1 MIHYKPSSSHWIFPP
16 IIIAILLFLFFIILI
31 QRAVKC
37 RQNKTSFISCKNYQ
51 FFEENYDKI
60 KFYGT
65 FVLSVL
71 YILFMNIIHF
81 LPASIIFIFLFN
93 ILYCGNNEIKIC
105 ISNIKNGTKQKNSTL
120 KSLLSSLVISVLF
133 STTIWFIFG
142 QVLKTTLP

>member
-1 MIHYKPSSSHWIFPP
+1 MARYPRKRSASGIYHVMLKGIDGRDIF
-16 IIIAILLFLFFIILI
+16 L
-31 QRAVKC
+31 
-37 RQNKTSFISCKNYQ
+37 
-51 FFEENYDKI
+51 ENYDKI